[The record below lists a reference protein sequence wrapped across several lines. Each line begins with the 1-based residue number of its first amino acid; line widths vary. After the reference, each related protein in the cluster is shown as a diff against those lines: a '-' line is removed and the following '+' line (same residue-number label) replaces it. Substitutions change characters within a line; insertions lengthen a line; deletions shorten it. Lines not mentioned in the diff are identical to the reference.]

1 MMQFPVDVPSR
12 PEYDDDVPSVTA
24 SIDEYPDGN
33 QWYRLQADDLGR
45 EAWLRTT
52 DPWENRR

>member
-1 MMQFPVDVPSR
+1 MQFPVDAPSR
-12 PEYDDDVPSVTA
+12 PTHADDAPCVEA
-24 SIDEYPDGN
+24 SIDERLDGR
-33 QWYRLQADDLGR
+33 QWYRLQADELGC